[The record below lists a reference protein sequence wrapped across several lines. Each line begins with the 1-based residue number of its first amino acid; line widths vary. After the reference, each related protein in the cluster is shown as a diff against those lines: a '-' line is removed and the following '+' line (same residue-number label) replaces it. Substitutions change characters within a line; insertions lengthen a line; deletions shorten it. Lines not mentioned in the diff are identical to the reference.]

1 MVIHNHRFFFLS
13 LYISE
18 IVSELVLYKLKILYK
33 PSLMSIQELQR
44 QEEDDN
50 PVNRICPSQNLKPF
64 DY

>member
-50 PVNRICPSQNLKPF
+50 PVYQICPSQNLKPF

>member
-50 PVNRICPSQNLKPF
+50 PVYRICHHRT
-64 DY
+64 